1 MKIQVVIE
9 ATSIQE
15 YTEAI
20 QALAAGYTVAPVN
33 VEVPVV
39 RTVKQ
44 EIESDVAEDKQ
55 IKYVSMKT
63 VDSLESKLL
72 SLTAQREA
80 SANKMLSKLNITS
93 VAELKESEVSEFES
107 KLNSLVSA
115 EEAAQA
121 KKAAED
127 DKPID
132 DTAAPKT
139 EDKVSDAE
147 TKTPKYGFP
156 AVKQIAM
163 KLSKIT
169 DGKAEVKALL
179 EHYSVTKLSDL
190 AESQYDDFHADATQ
204 LIADHDNAPAK
215 EDKPKDNVED
225 VPSDD
230 KEITLEMIRSKAKEL
245 SEAGFKEEIKA
256 ALKEIGAPALTKIP
270 KDQYASFYETMG
282 NIQ

>member
-20 QALAAGYTVAPVN
+20 QALAAGYKVTIVKEENTYAEASKAVDSDEVKVAEEKPKKN
-33 VEVPVV
+33 
-39 RTVKQ
+39 TVK
-44 EIESDVAEDKQ
+44 AP
-55 IKYVSMKT
+55 
-63 VDSLESKLL
+63 
-72 SLTAQREA
+72 
-80 SANKMLSKLNITS
+80 
-93 VAELKESEVSEFES
+93 KEE
-107 KLNSLVSA
+107 KN
-115 EEAAQA
+115 
-121 KKAAED
+121 
-127 DKPID
+127 
-132 DTAAPKT
+132 TAAPKA
-139 EDKVSDAE
+139 EDKVSE
-147 TKTPKYGFP
+147 EKTEAPKYGFP

-245 SEAGFKEEIKA
+245 SVAGFKEEIKA

-270 KDQYASFYETMG
+270 KDQYASFYEAMG